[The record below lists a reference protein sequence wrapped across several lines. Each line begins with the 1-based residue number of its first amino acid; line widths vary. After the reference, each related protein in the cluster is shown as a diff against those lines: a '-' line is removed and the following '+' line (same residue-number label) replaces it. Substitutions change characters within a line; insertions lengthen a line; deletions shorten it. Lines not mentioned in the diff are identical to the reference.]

1 MKHFYSIKAKILLAI
16 ACIFFSMFFL
26 MSTIAWFLFNGTEFN
41 YGDDFREHIYSNAAQ
56 AYAAIALSKY
66 DSGFNADL
74 LNEMNCYFGIVD
86 GIVTEKTDLNDDG
99 IYFYRNFS
107 GVSVPKEEECYIQ
120 TYRIG
125 KNTHFKSVGKCNF
138 IDMIVPRYYR
148 CIGTA
153 NFIGMV
159 NYDIE
164 VIGYDILDGRVYA
177 YANNKLYPL
186 NIKYELGDSYSDIS
200 ADEILNLDGAYK
212 QAWDTGKFS
221 MGDNTEYEPISKTAP
236 GVNLYLTADDETR
249 GVGVISGDYVADLS
263 QLHNTL
269 KDTMNNDSSY
279 EMPVAY
285 LIDFSTINT
294 ADPDSEVKNYTFVCF
309 PNEAKLSAEGHV
321 HDYYAEAQKV
331 VGMANAVNPFLPIMC
346 IISFI
351 LACVC
356 LVIFLKAAGHTR
368 QSDEIVAGPIDKIPI
383 EALVFG
389 GAILELLFAVIIDRL
404 SYKESAALWI
414 CSIVIDLVLNIV
426 MLLIFCSIVAVNIKL
441 HKLRENSVILGLLM
455 KIDWKKRIWIVY
467 VAVPMF
473 LFMITLFLYR
483 IFNAGSDEKV
493 LAAFLGVFMDKAVL
507 AVFIFWGIRSYSKI
521 KDAAEKL
528 ANGDTTA
535 RVDVAGMPQFFED
548 TGNAIN
554 EIQSGFEIALA
565 EQTKSE
571 RMRTELITNV
581 SHDIK
586 TPITSIINYV
596 DLLGKENIESEKV
609 NEYLEVL
616 NRQSLRLKKLVEDII
631 EAAKITTGNI
641 NLNMEEVDAK
651 VLLDQSIG
659 EFAERLKEKQIE
671 VVVSSSEEKMMLLA
685 DNRYLWRV
693 FDNIMS
699 NIVKYAKADTRAY
712 VDLKKEDDKLRFIF
726 RNTSRE
732 QLNITPDELME
743 RFVRGDKSRYTDGNG
758 LGLSIASSLTK
769 AMGGSMNLTIDG
781 DFFKVILEFD
791 VIDKSEG

>member
-1 MKHFYSIKAKILLAI
+1 MKRFYSKKAKILLAI
-16 ACIFFSMFFL
+16 ACIFFAMSFFISAVAYFVIFDSSML
-26 MSTIAWFLFNGTEFN
+26 GYDEFRKN
-41 YGDDFREHIYSNAAQ
+41 IYESAGN
-56 AYAAIALSKY
+56 AYAALALSKY
-66 DSGFNADL
+66 DSDFNAGL
-74 LNEMNCYFGIVD
+74 LNNMDCYYGIIE
-86 GIVTEKTDLNDDG
+86 GEVTDDTDLNNNET
-99 IYFYRNFS
+99 YVYRNFD
-107 GVSVPKEEECYIQ
+107 GISVPDIGEYYTYTTYINDKTVYNIPSRMHFWYALGQEMFTQLEIDPELEEVVYEIEGLGFDPVDKKAYVFANGEIYSLGCYIWSKDYLLDNEVDEVND
-120 TYRIG
+120 TSFIYKTMWKDG
-125 KNTHFKSVGKCNF
+125 K
-138 IDMIVPRYYR
+138 YYYE
-148 CIGTA
+148 
-153 NFIGMV
+153 NV
-159 NYDIE
+159 
-164 VIGYDILDGRVYA
+164 GYDPVSNITPGYMYLDSEHR
-177 YANNKLYPL
+177 
-186 NIKYELGDSYSDIS
+186 D
-200 ADEILNLDGAYK
+200 K
-212 QAWDTGKFS
+212 QW
-221 MGDNTEYEPISKTAP
+221 
-236 GVNLYLTADDETR
+236 V
-249 GVGVISGDYVADLS
+249 VSGDYVADLTPIHRRLEEANQFS
-263 QLHNTL
+263 LLHGI
-269 KDTMNNDSSY
+269 KRAYPNDASS
-279 EMPVAY
+279 
-285 LIDFSTINT
+285 IKTIAPEAGT
-294 ADPDSEVKNYTFVCF
+294 KFYTFICF
-309 PNEAKLSAEGHV
+309 PNEAKLSANG
-321 HDYYAEAQKV
+321 YYAQAKKIADVTNKV
-331 VGMANAVNPFLPIMC
+331 KPFIPILSITFL
-346 IISFI
+346 IIA
-351 LACVC
+351 LVC
-356 LVIFLKAAGHTR
+356 FVIFIKAAGHNGK
-368 QSDEIVAGPIDKIPI
+368 SEEIMAGPIEKMPI
-383 EALVFG
+383 ETVLLAGGILEFFFIVLSHMIVRVAQSEIWPYVFG
-389 GAILELLFAVIIDRL
+389 LCMFLTLLMVVF
-404 SYKESAALWI
+404 
-414 CSIVIDLVLNIV
+414 
-426 MLLIFCSIVAVNIKL
+426 LIFCSTLAVNIKL
-441 HKLRENSVILGLLM
+441 HRLRENSIILGLLM

-467 VAVPMF
+467 VAVPMI

-528 ANGDTTA
+528 AKGDTTA
-535 RVDVAGMPQFFED
+535 RADVAGMPQFFED

-791 VIDKSEG
+791 VIDKNEG